1 MASDSDHPRRR
12 LSLRGK
18 IILAFAAFFVVLAAV
33 GVGLY
38 FLSANDELTRSVRDI
53 FLILLALEFMVVGVA
68 MVVMIIQLSR
78 LLLLL
83 EMEIRPML
91 ENATDTLDTLRG
103 TSLFLSEN
111 LVEPVIQLRSSLAGI
126 QRVLEVLGVF
136 RRSS

>member
-1 MASDSDHPRRR
+1 MANESGRPRRR
-12 LSLRGK
+12 LGLRGK
-18 IILAFAAFFVVLAAV
+18 IILAFLAFLVILTAIVA
-33 GVGLY
+33 GLIL
-38 FLSANDELTRSVRDI
+38 LSTNDELTRSVRDL

-68 MVVMIIQLSR
+68 MVVMIVQLSR

-91 ENATDTLDTLRG
+91 ENASETLGALRG

-126 QRVLEVLGVF
+126 QRVLEILGLF
-136 RRSS
+136 RKPM

>member
-1 MASDSDHPRRR
+1 MASDLSRSRRR
-12 LSLRGK
+12 LGLRGI
-18 IILAFAAFFVVLAAV
+18 IILAFLALLIILTAI
-33 GVGLY
+33 GAGLY
-38 FLSANDELTRSVRDI
+38 FLSGNDELTRSVRDI

-91 ENATDTLDTLRG
+91 EDATDTLNTLRG

-111 LVEPVIQLRSSLAGI
+111 LLEPVIQLRSSLAGI
-126 QRVLEVLGVF
+126 RRMLEALGVF
-136 RRSS
+136 RKPS